1 MESLFNDLQVGLREA
16 IDFAN
21 GKGPAHV
28 TTYVIDPVR
37 ALTKDEIKQIRSNAH
52 MTQVTF
58 ADYMG
63 VSVKTVEAWER
74 GRTHPTGP
82 ACRLM
87 SILSSGKNTDIPFMR
102 IR

>member
-63 VSVKTVEAWER
+63 VSVKTVEER
-74 GRTHPTGP
+74 ADSPHRTGLQTYEHIIF
-82 ACRLM
+82 RE
-87 SILSSGKNTDIPFMR
+87 KH
-102 IR
+102 